1 MQQHGWILEAILREN
16 KNILRR
22 ELGCEGLLA
31 LLLILSVIT
40 GLDSSKEQRLR
51 WILVIVLL
59 AYHLVTQGSKSSG
72 EGNAHLGSEV
82 EGHPLPE
89 QLDS

>member
-1 MQQHGWILEAILREN
+1 MQRHGWILEAILSEN

-22 ELGCEGLLA
+22 ELGSEGLA
-31 LLLILSVIT
+31 VLLILSVIT
-40 GLDSSKEQRLR
+40 GLDSSMEQRLR

-59 AYHLVTQGSKSSG
+59 TYHFVTQGSKSSE